1 MKIRAS
7 GFAVA
12 ALLGLGLGAVASAQ
26 DLQLH
31 VTYVCNGE
39 RLFIENCNMRDLSD
53 TANCFVGHP
62 DTVLSNGL
70 MKYTNETRGSL
81 KKLLPTC
88 KQPSAEELAR
98 TKAFDKKVADKQE
111 ALRKEAEAKMDT
123 PPPAPGGAGGG
134 SFGGPV
140 KPQTAEQKKLNRCI
154 TAGRLPASCTGNSL
168 LGAFSD
174 MVAQV
179 LPSVAKEPPPGV
191 NMAGVFQGA
200 GNWRLDFIDGG
211 VLVNC
216 AFLSPNQEN
225 YNVEIKNG
233 RTVIIVD
240 TRPKPLV
247 LTLTAE
253 GNIVG
258 PGPLVIDGVVATGTS
273 GGNDPNSYSGGY
285 HDANGTLIS
294 NGNAATGA
302 GPIYDSGGNRVYGA
316 INAGGGSYT
325 TFSPR
330 TATCPA
336 LNLSTKGARVG
347 VQTMQTDL
355 LKTMFGGDKGAPTPA
370 GLRMHGNYAAA
381 TGFAVEFYPESV
393 IVACGEPARA
403 YPYQIV
409 ANGGQATVKVED
421 SAHPLLL
428 NMRPD
433 GTLDPG
439 AGTYLV
445 HGRRITGQN
454 GDGDFTFAPLE
465 ANCNLG
471 VLAPGATERAPAVA
485 PAMTTA
491 SNAPVAGNGAGA
503 PNGTG
508 PASGAGGGA
517 VRPAAMPAGAV
528 VPGNAVLSVT
538 SGMAAAQ
545 TGGPNPLAGRA
556 FVLLRDSF
564 DNVLTKGGF
573 PVPTGVVPYRAMLM
587 ACAQRAPDC
596 QTASNAI
603 NAATAAGVRA
613 DGTGKATLP
622 GVAPGTYYLM
632 GSTFTGGQILLWDVK
647 VELRGGA
654 NTIVLNPGNATPV
667 K

>member
-1 MKIRAS
+1 MKVRA
-7 GFAVA
+7 GVFALVA
-12 ALLGLGLGAVASAQ
+12 VLGLVVTALASAQ

-31 VTYVCNGE
+31 VTYVCDGQ
-39 RLFIENCNMRDLSD
+39 RLFIENCNIRDLSD
-53 TANCFVGHP
+53 NANCFVGHP
-62 DTVLSNGL
+62 DTILPNGL

-88 KQPSAEELAR
+88 KQPSADEVAR

-111 ALRKEAEAKMDT
+111 ALRKEAEDKLNA
-123 PPPAPGGAGGG
+123 PPPSAAGSGGG
-134 SFGGPV
+134 GGGYSGAV
-140 KPQTAEQKKLNRCI
+140 KPQTPEERKLNRCI

-179 LPSVAKEPPPGV
+179 LPSVAKAPPPGI
-191 NMAGVFQGA
+191 NMAGVFEGP

-225 YNVEIKNG
+225 YKVEIQNG
-233 RTVIIVD
+233 HTVIVVD

-247 LTLTAE
+247 LTLNTD
-253 GNIVG
+253 GTIVG
-258 PGPLVIDGVVATGTS
+258 PGPLVIDGVVASGTA
-273 GGNDPNSYSGGY
+273 GGADPNSYSGGY
-285 HDANGTLIS
+285 HDANGMLIF
-294 NGNAATGA
+294 NGSAATSA
-302 GPIYDSGGNRVYGA
+302 GPIYDSGGNRIYGA
-316 INAGGGSYT
+316 INPAAGSYT
-325 TFSPR
+325 TFAPR
-330 TATCPA
+330 RATCPA
-336 LNLSTKGARVG
+336 LNLSTKGARIG

-355 LKTMFGGDKGAPTPA
+355 LKTMFGGDKGPPTPA
-370 GLRMHGNYAAA
+370 GLRMHGNYAAT
-381 TGFAVEFYPESV
+381 TGFSVEFYPESV

-403 YPYQIV
+403 YAYEVV
-409 ANGGQATVKVED
+409 ANGAQAAVKVAD
-421 SAHPLLL
+421 PGRPLLL
-428 NMRPD
+428 NMRSD

-465 ANCNLG
+465 TTCNLG
-471 VLAPGATERAPAVA
+471 ILVPGAAETA

-491 SNAPVAGNGAGA
+491 SNAP
-503 PNGTG
+503 
-508 PASGAGGGA
+508 ASGAA
-517 VRPAAMPAGAV
+517 PAKPAAMPTGAV
-528 VPGNAVLSVT
+528 SPGNAVLSFT
-538 SGMAAAQ
+538 SGLATAQAGAA
-545 TGGPNPLAGRA
+545 NPLAGRA

-573 PVPTGVVPYRAMLM
+573 PVPAGIAPYRAMVV
-587 ACAQRAPDC
+587 ACAQRSADC

-603 NAATAAGVRA
+603 NAASVAGVRTDA
-613 DGTGKATLP
+613 TGKATLP

-632 GSTFTGGQILLWDVK
+632 GSTFTGGQMLLWDIR
-647 VELRGGA
+647 VELRAGA
-654 NTIVLNPGNATPV
+654 NTIVLNERNAAAV

>member
-1 MKIRAS
+1 MRMRA
-7 GFAVA
+7 GLCGVAV
-12 ALLGLGLGAVASAQ
+12 LLGLVAGVASAQ

-39 RLFIENCNMRDLSD
+39 RLFIENCNIRDLSD

-62 DTVLSNGL
+62 DTILSNGL

-88 KQPSAEELAR
+88 KQPSADEVAR

-111 ALRKEAEAKMDT
+111 ALRKAAEDSMKA
-123 PPPAPGGAGGG
+123 PPPSAGGG
-134 SFGGPV
+134 GGGMGASV
-140 KPQTAEQKKLNRCI
+140 KPQTPEQKKLNRCI

-179 LPSVAKEPPPGV
+179 LPSVAKEPPPGI
-191 NMAGVFQGA
+191 NMAGVYEGA

-225 YNVEIKNG
+225 YKVENQNG
-233 RTVIIVD
+233 RTVIVVD

-247 LTLTAE
+247 LTLTGE
-253 GNIVG
+253 GNLVG
-258 PGPLVIDGVVATGTS
+258 PGPLVIDGVVASGTS
-273 GGNDPNSYSGGY
+273 GGSDPNSYSGGY
-285 HDANGTLIS
+285 HDANGMLIS
-294 NGNAATGA
+294 NGNAASSA
-302 GPIYDSGGNRVYGA
+302 GPIYDSGGNRIYGA
-316 INAGGGSYT
+316 INAGAGSYT
-325 TFSPR
+325 TFAPR
-330 TATCPA
+330 RATCPA

-355 LKTMFGGDKGAPTPA
+355 LKTMFGGDKGPPRPA

-381 TGFAVEFYPESV
+381 TGFSVEFYPESV
-393 IVACGEPARA
+393 IVACGDPARA
-403 YPYQIV
+403 YPYQVV
-409 ANGGQATVKVED
+409 ANGAQTAVKVQDPE
-421 SAHPLLL
+421 HPLLL
-428 NMRPD
+428 NMKPD

-465 ANCNLG
+465 TNCPLG
-471 VLAPGATERAPAVA
+471 VLVPGAPERAPASA
-485 PAMTTA
+485 ITTA
-491 SNAPVAGNGAGA
+491 SNGTGTVGGAG
-503 PNGTG
+503 
-508 PASGAGGGA
+508 
-517 VRPAAMPAGAV
+517 VVKPAAMPPGAV
-528 VPGNAVLSVT
+528 TPGNAVLAFA
-538 SGMAAAQ
+538 SGLAAAQ
-545 TGGPNPLAGRA
+545 TGAPNPVAGRA

-564 DNVLTKGGF
+564 DNVLARGGF
-573 PVPTGVVPYRAMLM
+573 PAPAGTAPYKAMLM
-587 ACAQRAPDC
+587 ACAQRSPNC

-603 NAATAAGVRA
+603 NAASVAGVRA
-613 DGTGKATLP
+613 DGTGKATFA

-632 GSTFTGGQILLWDVK
+632 GSTVVGGQILLWDVK
-647 VELRGGA
+647 VELSAGA
-654 NTIVLNPGNATPV
+654 NAIALNQANATPI

>member
-1 MKIRAS
+1 MKRKA
-7 GFAVA
+7 GVFGMAAVA
-12 ALLGLGLGAVASAQ
+12 GLMLGAVASAQ

-39 RLFIENCNMRDLSD
+39 RLFIENCNMQNLSD
-53 TANCFVGHP
+53 AANCFVGHP
-62 DTVLSNGL
+62 DTILSNGM

-88 KQPSAEELAR
+88 KQPSAEEVAR

-111 ALRKEAEAKMDT
+111 ALRRDAEAKLNA
-123 PPPAPGGAGGG
+123 PPPTAGGAGGG
-134 SFGGPV
+134 SFGAPV
-140 KPQTAEQKKLNRCI
+140 KPQTPEQKKLNRCI

-179 LPSVAKEPPPGV
+179 LPSVAKEPAPGL
-191 NMAGVFQGA
+191 NMAGVFQGP

-258 PGPLVIDGVVATGTS
+258 PGPLVIDGVVASGTA
-273 GGNDPNSYSGGY
+273 GGNDPSSYSGGY

-294 NGNAATGA
+294 NGNAATSA

-316 INAGGGSYT
+316 INAGAGSYT

-336 LNLSTKGARVG
+336 LNLSSKGARVG

-355 LKTMFGGDKGAPTPA
+355 LKTMFGGDKGPPTPP

-409 ANGGQATVKVED
+409 ANGGQTAIKVED
-421 SAHPLLL
+421 PGHPLLL
-428 NMRPD
+428 NIKAD
-433 GTLDPG
+433 GTLDS
-439 AGTYLV
+439 GTGSYLV

-465 ANCNLG
+465 VNCNLG
-471 VLAPGATERAPAVA
+471 VLVPGAAERAPAAAPAVTTAATVA
-485 PAMTTA
+485 P
-491 SNAPVAGNGAGA
+491 NAP
-503 PNGTG
+503 T
-508 PASGAGGGA
+508 SGAGGGA
-517 VRPAAMPAGAV
+517 ARPAAMPAGAV

-538 SGMAAAQ
+538 SAMAAAQ
-545 TGGPNPLAGRA
+545 AGGANPLAGRA

-573 PVPTGVVPYRAMLM
+573 PVPAGVAPYKAMLM

-632 GSTFTGGQILLWDVK
+632 GSTFAGGQILLWDVK

-654 NTIVLNPGNATPV
+654 NTLTLDQKNAAPV